1 MFMIQ
6 VIIAAIGLLAAV
18 ITASLF
24 YYFTKKHQLKM
35 EERKLKEEY
44 YKSFIKALSDVAI
57 DNFDDEAQKRLS
69 EGFNSLIIIASPNV
83 VKELMDF
90 HDFIRP
96 QNTTIPRDSAEWLIE
111 HDNKLRILVKTM
123 REDIYGKEKN
133 IDKYISQVHLVGKAP
148 KRQKKN

>member
-1 MFMIQ
+1 MTQI
-6 VIIAAIGLLAAV
+6 IIASIGLLASV
-18 ITASLF
+18 ITASLS
-24 YYFTKKHQLKM
+24 YYFTKKYQSKM

-44 YKSFIKALSDVAI
+44 YKSFIKAFSDVAI
-57 DNFDDEAQKRLS
+57 DNFNDEAQKRLS

-83 VKELMDF
+83 VKELMEF

-111 HDNKLRILVKTM
+111 HDNRLRILVRAM
-123 REDIYGKEKN
+123 REDIFGKEKN

-148 KRQKKN
+148 RRPHKN